1 MKPAEARDNIFQK
14 YELLGQRLKKLVYDQ
29 DDAIDVV
36 IDAFIHLACRPV
48 EAPPKAIFTFIG
60 PPYVGKAYLAR
71 CLATLSKDYPSFRQF
86 DMGQYTT
93 PEDEARLL
101 GQVGYDGGPDGELT
115 IFLKNHPRAILL
127 FDEIEKADV
136 RLQAG
141 LLDILTGDPEETGL
155 DCREVLVIFTSTLG
169 GALYQ
174 SPSFMEAAREN
185 RLQAQSLLIDALSKE
200 RRIVADAVQPV
211 IAPKL
216 LSVMSQTS
224 MVIFR
229 RLSLDA
235 IVRIGKQ
242 ALKTLSRH
250 FSETTGIEIVF
261 ENFLP
266 MVKLLV
272 LSFTPDINMRRIRKR
287 LPDLL
292 LGQVTQYVRDGNP
305 PPAKAVFRIS
315 REAHAFLA
323 RRYRMSDH
331 RSQQLF
337 IRNETVELG
346 WEIARTGDDATFTLA
361 RVALRQLP
369 PSKPLFQDDLPEVKF
384 SSTGFED
391 IAGHEPV
398 KKHLRE
404 ILSILEK
411 TDKIKDFGIAMPK
424 GVLLHGPSGVGKTLL
439 GKAFAREANLPFV
452 YASGSDLFDPN
463 FIRQVYQ
470 KARVYAP
477 SIVFLDEI
485 DIKGVVEGTLT
496 PIPVEQILME
506 LEALPS
512 DPGEFVFTV
521 VTAQLREDVNPE
533 LVSPGRI
540 DISVE
545 VPELD
550 REARRFFIEKIL
562 EKPNDGKIDV
572 DKVVRYISGM
582 SGYEL
587 ERIGQEA
594 ALYAIRNDLDCITE
608 EILIDQINTIKYGR
622 KIDRKQIRNI
632 EEDLRKTAVHEA
644 AHAVLSYTLLPHIKI
659 EQVTI
664 TPRSHTLGF
673 VAYSGEDFEDNISR
687 EEIFNNICVML
698 AGRTAQMRQ
707 FGPDGMDSGAGN
719 DLEQATYMAYL
730 AIALLG
736 MDEEIGFVHVDTL
749 QHHVNT
755 TMFQAVLEERIRHW
769 IRDASARAEMLVE
782 KHWNR
787 IEHLASVLI
796 HQEIIDGTELDMLM
810 KKDRR
815 LKNEDRRPKTEN

>member
-14 YELLGQRLKKLVYDQ
+14 YELLGQKLKKLVYDQ
-29 DDAIDVV
+29 DEAVDEV
-36 IDAFIHLACRPV
+36 IDAFIHLACKPV
-48 EAPPKAIFTFIG
+48 QAPPKAIFTFIG
-60 PPYVGKAYLAR
+60 PPFAGKAYLAR
-71 CLATLSKDYPSFRQF
+71 CLATLTEDYPSFRQF

-101 GQVGYDGGPDGELT
+101 GQIGYDGGQDGELMV
-115 IFLKNHPRAILL
+115 FLRNHPRSILL
-127 FDEIEKADV
+127 FHEIEKADV
-136 RLQAG
+136 RLQAA

-169 GALYQ
+169 GAMYQ
-174 SPSFMEAAREN
+174 SRAFMETARGN
-185 RLQAQSLLIDALSKE
+185 RLQAQSLLMDALSKE
-200 RRIVADAVQPV
+200 RRMTLDAVQPV
-211 IAPKL
+211 ISPRL
-216 LSVMSQTS
+216 LSVMSQTYL
-224 MVIFR
+224 VIFR

-235 IVRIGKQ
+235 IVRIGKE
-242 ALKTLSRH
+242 ALKSLSRH
-250 FSETTGIEIVF
+250 FSETTGIELVF

-272 LSFTPDINMRRIRKR
+272 LSFTPYMNMRRIRKR

-292 LGQVTQYVRDGNP
+292 LGQVTQYVREGNP
-305 PPAKAVFRIS
+305 PPQKAVFRIS
-315 REAHAFLA
+315 KAAGAFLI
-323 RRYRMSDH
+323 RHYRMSDVH
-331 RSQQLF
+331 SQQLF

-346 WEIARTGDDATFTLA
+346 WEIAKTGDDVTFTLA
-361 RVALRQLP
+361 RVTLKQLP

-384 SSTGFED
+384 SATGFED
-391 IAGHEPV
+391 VAGHEPV

-404 ILSILEK
+404 IISILEK
-411 TDKIKDFGIAMPK
+411 TDKVKSFGIAMPK
-424 GVLLHGPSGVGKTLL
+424 GMLLCGPSGVGKTLL
-439 GKAFAREANLPFV
+439 GKAFAKEANLPFV

-477 SIVFLDEI
+477 CIVFLDEI

-506 LEALPS
+506 LDALPS

-521 VTAQLREDVNPE
+521 VTAQNREDVNPE

-594 ALYAIRNDLDCITE
+594 ALYAIRNNLEAITE

-622 KIDRKQIRNI
+622 KLDRKQIRNI

-698 AGRTAQMRQ
+698 AGRIAQMKK
-707 FGPDGMDSGAGN
+707 FGRDGMDSGAAN
-719 DLEQATYMAYL
+719 DLEQATYMTYA
-730 AIALLG
+730 AIAELG
-736 MDEEIGFVHVDTL
+736 MDEEVGFVHVDTL

-755 TMFQAVLEERIRHW
+755 AMFQAVLEKRVQHW
-769 IRDASARAEMLVE
+769 IRDASAKAEILVE
-782 KHWNR
+782 KHWTR

-796 HQEIIDGTELDMLM
+796 HQEIIDGTELDVLM

-815 LKNEDRRPKTEN
+815 LKAED